1 MNSIEN
7 PVVRER
13 NLLNNLYNIIYKLL
27 LYRTKTKEKK
37 MKNDENRHHIYASIE
52 LTQFSKIFLSFE
64 SVNSSS

>member
-27 LYRTKTKEKK
+27 LYRTKNEREK
-37 MKNDENRHHIYASIE
+37 DE
-52 LTQFSKIFLSFE
+52 K
-64 SVNSSS
+64 